1 MASSTKTADTE
12 PSAPEIAPIPAPIVV
27 TPRCIIR
34 RYHISD
40 IPRVAHH
47 ANNPNVARYLRPHFP
62 SPYSLADA
70 EAWYQFACTGDRPL
84 SYINKHSA
92 ICDPK
97 TNTFMGSIGIRPL
110 GADETRTVELG
121 YWLGEEF
128 WGCGIVP
135 EAAREFSR
143 WVFENFTEEEVQ
155 RLEASVYGVNLRS
168 QRVLRKAE
176 FVYEGTRRRAG
187 FKHGEAFD
195 ILMFGL
201 VREDLKKEG

>member
-1 MASSTKTADTE
+1 MASSTRTDTE
-12 PSAPEIAPIPAPIVV
+12 PSAPAAPIVV

-34 RYHISD
+34 RYHVSD
-40 IPRVAHH
+40 IPGVAHH

-70 EAWYQFACTGDRPL
+70 ETWYKFACSGDKPL
-84 SYINKHSA
+84 SYA

-97 TNTFMGSIGIRPL
+97 TNTFMGSIGIRYL
-110 GADETRTVELG
+110 DADETRTAELG

-128 WGCGIVP
+128 WGRGIVTD
-135 EAAREFSR
+135 ASREFAR
-143 WVFENFTEEEVQ
+143 WVFENFSEEEVQ

-168 QRVLRKAE
+168 QGVLRKAG
-176 FVYEGTRRRAG
+176 FVYEGARRRAG

-201 VREDLKKEG
+201 VRTDLEGLKKDSEK